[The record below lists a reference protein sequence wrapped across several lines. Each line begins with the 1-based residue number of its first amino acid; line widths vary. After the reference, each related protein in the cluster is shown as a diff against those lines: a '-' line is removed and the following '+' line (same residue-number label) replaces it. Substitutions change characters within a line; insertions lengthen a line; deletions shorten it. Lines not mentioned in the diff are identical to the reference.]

1 MPLTDPNPRTWI
13 LRFKHNRT
21 TVVLHIDPLQ
31 SLSSV
36 KRELLTALQQTHPA
50 GAINGLSIPQN
61 SADILLARPK
71 DINDLTLGF
80 ESIEPSSSSSID
92 PESDAVVGA
101 GKGKGKAAAVS
112 SKTVGGR
119 NAKAQLKDWPQGA
132 GLRDHGIVAFKF
144 KKVDGDVVISIE
156 EEEDEGIAVARED
169 MEGVQEEWDV
179 VVPSFEETY
188 GEEP

>member
-13 LRFKHNRT
+13 LRFKLNRT

-31 SLSSV
+31 SLNSV
-36 KRELLTALQQTHPA
+36 KQELLTALQQTHLA
-50 GAINGLSIPQN
+50 GTINGLSIPQN

-80 ESIEPSSSSSID
+80 ESIESAPSSID
-92 PESDAVVGA
+92 SESDAVVGA
-101 GKGKGKAAAVS
+101 GKGKGKAVAAP

-119 NAKAQLKDWPQGA
+119 SAKAQLKDCPQGA

-144 KKVDGDVVISIE
+144 RKADADVVISIE
-156 EEEDEGIAVARED
+156 EDEEDEGIAVARED
-169 MEGVQEEWDV
+169 MEGVEEEWDV